1 MDGQTTGA
9 EEGGFQ
15 SLEEADGKEE
25 TSDQVPEGTVDAVI
39 EEKKNLGGDEISGD
53 EECKDP
59 VDQAIEDG
67 DISGKEAV
75 GDGEVKDDGSNGEV
89 DEEDV
94 NNNGEHLE
102 EGESNVKTV
111 ESDENEGR
119 VAALRRGGIS
129 AEHIA
134 EPEES
139 IQEKVSGLDKY
150 MKVLCVACSIESM
163 SKTDDGMSC

>member
-1 MDGQTTGA
+1 MDGQTTGDD
-9 EEGGFQ
+9 EGGFKT
-15 SLEEADGKEE
+15 LEEPGGKEGV
-25 TSDQVPEGTVDAVI
+25 SDQVAEETVDALI
-39 EEKKNLGGDEISGD
+39 EEEKNLGGDEISG
-53 EECKDP
+53 EESKDP
-59 VDQAIEDG
+59 VESDCQAIEDG
-67 DISGKEAV
+67 EISVQEAG

-119 VAALRRGGIS
+119 VATLRRGGIS

-139 IQEKVSGLDKY
+139 IQEKVSFVGQ
-150 MKVLCVACSIESM
+150 I
-163 SKTDDGMSC
+163 